1 MAKALHRAFHVGFS
15 LLWGW
20 LFLNSVLRWQHNGA
34 AALAAGLGL
43 AALFFLLAKFAA
55 PCLDRLSPKAFRLG
69 FGLAFALYAALFCWL
84 AWLLAEIPIMDL
96 AAVLQTLPELLENG
110 RFGVWNAYYVI
121 CNNNLGLALVLGI
134 LLFIAITVIDVD
146 IFAQHW
152 IWLYGLSAALLI
164 SLIFFGAQSDTGN
177 NGWLRFAGIGIQPTE
192 IIKLAFIIVMAKH
205 MAKIVGHFIL
215 MCGLILVT
223 AQDLGSA
230 LVYFF
235 IFAVM
240 LFVAGV
246 KLYWF
251 IMGAAAIA
259 GMIPI
264 LWTYFLEDYQRN
276 RILAPYD
283 PSIDPTNQG
292 INWQPHQ
299 AKIAIA
305 SGGLTG
311 TGLGEGTQSQS
322 NAIPGKHTDFIFAV
336 VGEELGLIGAC
347 LVILLLMIIVVR
359 CVQIGL
365 RSGNTMSMLVCF
377 GVASTV
383 VFQTFEN
390 IGMCIGIAP
399 VVGITLPF
407 FSYGGSSLFSMFA
420 AMGLVSG
427 IKYRPKPTRA
437 AIYGR

>member
-1 MAKALHRAFHVGFS
+1 MSALKKILPQLRDFVRRADMF
-15 LLWGW
+15 
-20 LFLNSVLRWQHNGA
+20 LFTVSVICAIYGIIVIASATKSYDNGSA
-34 AALAAGLGL
+34 
-43 AALFFLLAKFAA
+43 
-55 PCLDRLSPKAFRLG
+55 
-69 FGLAFALYAALFCWL
+69 
-84 AWLLAEIPIMDL
+84 
-96 AAVLQTLPELLENG
+96 Q
-110 RFGVWNAYYVI
+110 YVI
-121 CNNNLGLALVLGI
+121 VQGLALVLGI

-177 NGWLRFAGIGIQPTE
+177 NGWLRFFGIGIQPTE
-192 IIKLAFIIVMAKH
+192 IVKLAYIIVLAKQL
-205 MAKIVGHFIL
+205 AYLKEYKNLSSVVSIAQIVGHFIL
-215 MCGLILVT
+215 MFGVILVT

-251 IMGAAAIA
+251 IMGAAALA
-259 GMIPI
+259 CMVPI
-264 LWTYFLEDYQRN
+264 FWTYFLEDYQRN

-283 PSIDPTNQG
+283 SSIDPDNTG
-292 INWQPHQ
+292 INWQQ
-299 AKIAIA
+299 NQSKIALA
-305 SGGLTG
+305 SGQLTG
-311 TGLGEGTQSQS
+311 TGLGDGTQSQS

-336 VGEELGLIGAC
+336 IGEELGLIGAC
-347 LVILLLMIIVVR
+347 LVLLLLMIIVVR
-359 CVQIGL
+359 CIQVGL
-365 RSGNTMSMLVCF
+365 RSGSTMSMLVCF
-377 GVASTV
+377 GVTATV

-390 IGMCIGIAP
+390 VGMCIGIAP

-427 IKYRPKPTRA
+427 IKYRPKPARA
-437 AIYGR
+437 SIYGR

>member
-1 MAKALHRAFHVGFS
+1 MSALKKILPQLRDFVRRADMF
-15 LLWGW
+15 
-20 LFLNSVLRWQHNGA
+20 LFTVSVICAIYGIIVIASATKSYDNGSA
-34 AALAAGLGL
+34 
-43 AALFFLLAKFAA
+43 
-55 PCLDRLSPKAFRLG
+55 
-69 FGLAFALYAALFCWL
+69 
-84 AWLLAEIPIMDL
+84 
-96 AAVLQTLPELLENG
+96 Q
-110 RFGVWNAYYVI
+110 YVI
-121 CNNNLGLALVLGI
+121 VQGLALVLGI

-177 NGWLRFAGIGIQPTE
+177 NGWLRFFGIGIQPTE
-192 IIKLAFIIVMAKH
+192 IVKLAYIIVLAKQL
-205 MAKIVGHFIL
+205 AYLKEYKNLSSVVSIAQIVGHFIL
-215 MCGLILVT
+215 MFGLILVT

-264 LWTYFLEDYQRN
+264 LWTYFLEDYQRS

-347 LVILLLMIIVVR
+347 LVILLLMIIVIR

-365 RSGNTMSMLVCF
+365 RSGSTMSMLVCF

-407 FSYGGSSLFSMFA
+407 FSYGGSSVLANFM

-427 IKYRPKPTRA
+427 VHYRPKPARFA
-437 AIYGR
+437 MY

>member
-1 MAKALHRAFHVGFS
+1 MSALKKILPQLRDFVRRADMF
-15 LLWGW
+15 
-20 LFLNSVLRWQHNGA
+20 LFTVSVICAIYGIIVIASATKSYDNGSA
-34 AALAAGLGL
+34 
-43 AALFFLLAKFAA
+43 
-55 PCLDRLSPKAFRLG
+55 
-69 FGLAFALYAALFCWL
+69 
-84 AWLLAEIPIMDL
+84 
-96 AAVLQTLPELLENG
+96 Q
-110 RFGVWNAYYVI
+110 YVI
-121 CNNNLGLALVLGI
+121 VQGLALVLGI

-146 IFAQHW
+146 I
-152 IWLYGLSAALLI
+152 

-177 NGWLRFAGIGIQPTE
+177 NGWLRFFGIGIQPTE
-192 IIKLAFIIVMAKH
+192 IVKLAYIIVLAKQL
-205 MAKIVGHFIL
+205 AYLKEYKNLSSVVSIAQIVGHFIL
-215 MCGLILVT
+215 MFGLILVT

-259 GMIPI
+259 GMVPI

-347 LVILLLMIIVVR
+347 LVILLLMIIVIR

>member
-1 MAKALHRAFHVGFS
+1 M
-15 LLWGW
+15 
-20 LFLNSVLRWQHNGA
+20 
-34 AALAAGLGL
+34 
-43 AALFFLLAKFAA
+43 
-55 PCLDRLSPKAFRLG
+55 
-69 FGLAFALYAALFCWL
+69 
-84 AWLLAEIPIMDL
+84 
-96 AAVLQTLPELLENG
+96 
-110 RFGVWNAYYVI
+110 
-121 CNNNLGLALVLGI
+121 LGI
-134 LLFIAITVIDVD
+134 LLFIAMTVIDVD

-152 IWLYGLSAALLI
+152 TWLYGLSALLLL
-164 SLIFFGAQSDTGN
+164 SLIPFGAVSDTGN
-177 NGWLRFAGIGIQPTE
+177 NGWLRFFGIGIQPTE
-192 IIKLAFIIVMAKH
+192 IVKLAFIIVLAKQL
-205 MAKIVGHFIL
+205 AYLKEYKNLSSVTSVAQIVGHFIL
-215 MCGLILVT
+215 MFGLILVT

-246 KLYWF
+246 KIYWF

-259 GMIPI
+259 CMVPI
-264 LWTYFLEDYQRN
+264 FWTYFLEDYQRN

-283 PSIDPTNQG
+283 SSIDPDNTG
-292 INWQPHQ
+292 INWQPNQ
-299 AKIAIA
+299 SKIALA
-305 SGGLTG
+305 SGQLTG

-336 VGEELGLIGAC
+336 IGEELGLIGAC
-347 LVILLLMIIVVR
+347 LVLLLLMIIVIR
-359 CVQIGL
+359 CIQVGL

-377 GVASTV
+377 GVAATV

-390 IGMCIGIAP
+390 VGMCIGIAP

-427 IKYRPKPTRA
+427 IKYRPKPARA
-437 AIYGR
+437 AFYGR